1 METEKNEVLFDAG
14 DTFLPI
20 VFVNHGIANRF
31 LNRIEINEGLKKYP
45 RLLKIIIDH
54 ELSHTNRNFTFKD
67 LFLDIGIPTKERIS
81 LVKFIV
87 TNPRSLTQI
96 MPLYISKGKIVYDI
110 NMIIIYS
117 VLLLIIGGSVYFAFL
132 I

>member
-1 METEKNEVLFDAG
+1 MNNNNEVLIDYG

-31 LNRIEINEGLKKYP
+31 KNRIEINEGLKKYP
-45 RLLKIIIDH
+45 KLLKIIIDH
-54 ELSHTNRNFTFKD
+54 ELSHTNSNFSFKD
-67 LFLDIGIPTKERIS
+67 LFLDLGIPTTERLS
-81 LVKFIV
+81 LFKFIFSH
-87 TNPRSLTQI
+87 PRSLTQI
-96 MPLYISKGKIVYDI
+96 FPFYISKGKFIYDI